1 MSLPLGTLGLQEELV
16 NVDSDSRSDCV
27 DLKDEYFREPGSWSL
42 HALKARSCNRCVG
55 TKEII
60 L

>member
-1 MSLPLGTLGLQEELV
+1 MSLSLRTPGLQEELV

-42 HALKARSCNRCVG
+42 R
-55 TKEII
+55 
-60 L
+60 